1 MTPERWNKLEAVFH
15 EALELQG
22 EARAAFL
29 AKVCG
34 SDKQLREEAE
44 RLIAAHEKEGSF
56 MDSPIVE
63 KTAEQADHDRFESPL
78 GHNIGPYKVIRQVGW
93 GGMGEI
99 YLAEDTRLGRK
110 VALKLL
116 PAEFTR
122 DAERVRRLEQ
132 EARAASALNHPNI
145 VTIHEVGQVDST
157 HYIVT
162 EFVEGDT
169 LRQQMT
175 VSNLGISAALDVAA
189 QVASALSAAH
199 AAGIVHRDIKPEN
212 LMMRPDSLVK
222 VLDFG
227 LAKLTEPGRATVD
240 TNAPA
245 IKKSLTE
252 PGQVMGTP
260 HYMSPEQARGVG
272 VDARSDIFSLG
283 VVLYEMI
290 AGRVPFEGATPTDV
304 IISILQQEPAPLA
317 RYAPEVPRELEQ
329 VVAKA
334 LCKNPED
341 RYQTAREL
349 LLDLKGLKQR
359 LELEPV
365 SGLVRDAAA
374 RVTRSE
380 GEPVA
385 LRTWPWALAAGVV
398 ILFTVGWLWLAWRA
412 PETPVKPETP
422 VIAVL
427 PFKNLSAEKDSEY
440 FADGLTD
447 ELIRNLSLIE
457 GLEVRSRTSSFAF
470 KDKALNIREVG
481 EKLRAD
487 WVLDGSVLWSRGN
500 LRINAQFA
508 RVSDDKPLWTGR
520 FDRELKD
527 IFTIQDEISRGIVN
541 QLRVNLGR
549 GRRRYETSVEAYDLY
564 LRARGRSGAPGP
576 RQVEAIGIYEQVV
589 AKDPSFAPAW
599 AGLASSY
606 ARQSVG
612 FPVDNPADAVAKLQ
626 VAAEKA
632 IQLDPLLAEAHA
644 ALAMMHARDGRWEQA
659 ENSFR
664 QAIRLDPN
672 RSDTFSD
679 YSNWLLLASGRVADA
694 LEQMQYA
701 VKADPLSPDIKAV
714 YGNVLISAGRY
725 DEAESYLQQ
734 LPDDHALKRLHLARV
749 RLGQGRIGES
759 IQLLENDPTRS
770 RNPQIRGFLGYAYA
784 RSGRREEAEK
794 MAAESEPANVRA
806 LIFAGLG
813 DKDRTLEALERMGSR
828 GPQRIGMFLTRP
840 EFAFLRGDPRLT
852 DLRKKV
858 GLPE

>member
-1 MTPERWNKLEAVFH
+1 MTPERWKKLEALFH

-22 EARAAFL
+22 EARTAFL

-34 SDKQLREEAE
+34 GDEQLHEEAE
-44 RLIAAHEKEGSF
+44 RLIAAHEKEDSF

-63 KTAEQADHDRFESPL
+63 KTAQQGHHRFEL
-78 GHNIGPYKVIRQVGW
+78 GHSIGPYKVIRQVGR

-110 VALKLL
+110 VALKML

-122 DAERVRRLEQ
+122 DTERVRRFEQ

-145 VTIHEVGQVDST
+145 VTIHEIGQVNST

-169 LRQQMT
+169 VRRQMT
-175 VSNLGISAALDVAA
+175 ESKLGIGAALDVAA
-189 QVASALSAAH
+189 QIASALSAAH

-227 LAKLTEPGRATVD
+227 LAKLTEPSRAMVETD
-240 TNAPA
+240 ATA
-245 IKKSLTE
+245 IKKGLTE

-304 IISILQQEPAPLA
+304 IISILQQQPAPLT
-317 RYAPEVPRELEQ
+317 RYVPEAPRELEQ

-334 LCKNPED
+334 LCKDRED

-349 LLDLKGLKQR
+349 LLDLKRVKQR
-359 LELEPV
+359 LEFESV

-374 RVTRSE
+374 PVTRSK

-385 LRTWPWALAAGVV
+385 RRSWLWALAAGVV
-398 ILFTVGWLWLAWRA
+398 VLVAVGSLWLARRA

-470 KDKALNIREVG
+470 KDKPHNIREVG
-481 EKLRAD
+481 EKLKAN
-487 WVLDGSVLWSRGN
+487 WVLDGSVLRSAGK

-520 FDRELKD
+520 FDRDLKD

-564 LRARGRSGAPGP
+564 LRVRARSGGPGP
-576 RQVEAIGIYEQVV
+576 IWDEAIKNYEQVI
-589 AKDPSFAPAW
+589 AKDSSFAPAW
-599 AGLASSY
+599 AGLATAY
-606 ARQSVG
+606 ARQSIA
-612 FPVDNPADAVAKLQ
+612 FPVENPGDLVARMRS
-626 VAAEKA
+626 AAEKA

-644 ALAMMHARDGRWEQA
+644 ALALMHARDGEWEQA

-679 YSNWLLLASGRVADA
+679 YSQWLLLVVGRVADA
-694 LEQMQYA
+694 LEQLQYA
-701 VKADPLSPDIKAV
+701 DKADPLSPAIKLTH
-714 YGNVLISAGRY
+714 GFVLISAGRY
-725 DEAESYLQQ
+725 DEAAIYLQQ
-734 LPDDHALKRLHLARV
+734 LPDDYEVKRLGLARA
-749 RLGQGRIGES
+749 RLGQGRTAEA

-770 RNPQIRGFLGYAYA
+770 RNPQVRGVLGHAYA
-784 RSGRREEAEK
+784 RSGRRGEAEK
-794 MAAESEPANVRA
+794 MAAVSQHANEQA

-813 DKDRTLEALERMGSR
+813 DKDRTLEALHRMGSR
-828 GPQRIGMFLTRP
+828 GPQRVGTFLTFP
-840 EFAFLRGDPRLT
+840 EFALLRGDPRIVA
-852 DLRKKV
+852 LRKKV
-858 GLPE
+858 GLPDQ